1 MGFLLKHVQSSSALW
16 FWVNDKSEKSAPLI
30 YNFVQ
35 EMISQEQKKKVNSPR
50 LDFHQVKS
58 GIFSNGLNRVRKE
71 ASVWSMHCLSGESC
85 VPNSG
90 TFDVYQILVHSMIY
104 L

>member
-1 MGFLLKHVQSSSALW
+1 
-16 FWVNDKSEKSAPLI
+16 
-30 YNFVQ
+30 
-35 EMISQEQKKKVNSPR
+35 MISQEQKKKVNSPR

-90 TFDVYQILVHSMIY
+90 TFDDLFMNKTFSNEVYNLLLCLFLLQVVCMFKIKPLFQSFSLSNLSLY
-104 L
+104 F